1 MNYSEIVDLALGY
14 ADRQDTEVTSRIDLF
29 IKVAEAR
36 INRTLMTLDMS
47 CRAKTPMASTT
58 EYYPLPR
65 NYSVMR
71 SIKVIDETNS
81 TSRVTLLQVNPEQMA
96 NLVNNGETQFPC
108 YTVIS
113 GNIHVQPFYD
123 STHSLEIDYFQTLP
137 PLSTSITTN
146 WLSDSNPDTYIF
158 GLLVEINSFIKDA
171 NSATM
176 WDARFNQALS
186 EITNNDSK
194 STWSGTSLTT
204 FPG

>member
-1 MNYSEIVDLALGY
+1 MNYADIVNLTLGY

-29 IKVAEAR
+29 MRVTESR
-36 INRTLMTLDMS
+36 VNRVLMTLDMS
-47 CRAKTPMASTT
+47 NRAKTPMDANT
-58 EYYPLPR
+58 EYYSLPT

-71 SIKVIDETNS
+71 SIKVINNTNS
-81 TSRVTLLQVNPEQMA
+81 ASRVTLLQVNPEQMA

-146 WLSDSNPDTYIF
+146 WLSDSNPDVYVF
-158 GLLVEINSFIKDA
+158 GLLVEINSFVKDA
-171 NSATM
+171 EASTL
-176 WDARFNQALS
+176 WDGRFQQAMS
-186 EITNNDSK
+186 EITLHDAK

-204 FPG
+204 FAG

>member
-1 MNYSEIVDLALGY
+1 MNYSEIVNLALGY

-29 IKVAEAR
+29 IKVTEAR
-36 INRTLMTLDMS
+36 INRVLMTLDMS
-47 CRAKTPMASTT
+47 SRAKTPMDSTT
-58 EYYPLPR
+58 EYYPLPT

-81 TSRVTLLQVNPEQMA
+81 ASRVTLLQVNPEQMA
-96 NLVNNGETQFPC
+96 NLINNGDTQLPC
-108 YTVIS
+108 YTIIS

-137 PLSTSITTN
+137 PLSSTTTTN
-146 WLSDSNPDTYIF
+146 WLSESNPDTYVF
-158 GLLVEINSFIKDA
+158 GILVEINSFIKDA
-171 NSATM
+171 ESSTL
-176 WDARFNQALS
+176 WDNRFQQAMN
-186 EITNNDSK
+186 EITLNDAK

>member
-1 MNYSEIVDLALGY
+1 MNYADIVSLTLGY

-29 IKVAEAR
+29 MRVTEAR
-36 INRTLMTLDMS
+36 INRLLMTLDMS
-47 CRAKTPMASTT
+47 CRATTPMSSIT
-58 EYYPLPR
+58 EYYSLPI

-71 SIKVIDETNS
+71 SIKVIDNNNS
-81 TSRVTLLQVNPEQMA
+81 KSRVTLLQVNPEQMA
-96 NLVNNGETQFPC
+96 NIINNGETQFPC

-113 GNIHVQPFYD
+113 GDIHVQPFYD
-123 STHSLEIDYFQTLP
+123 NTHSLEIDYFQTLP

>member
-1 MNYSEIVDLALGY
+1 MNYADIVSLTLGY

-29 IKVAEAR
+29 MRVTEAR
-36 INRTLMTLDMS
+36 INRLLMTLDMS
-47 CRAKTPMASTT
+47 CRATTPMSNTT
-58 EYYPLPR
+58 EYYSLPI

-71 SIKVIDETNS
+71 SIKVIDNNNS
-81 TSRVTLLQVNPEQMA
+81 KSRVTLLQVNPEQMA
-96 NLVNNGETQFPC
+96 NIINNGETQFPC

-113 GNIHVQPFYD
+113 GDIHVQPFYD
-123 STHSLEIDYFQTLP
+123 NTHSLEIDYFQTLP

>member
-1 MNYSEIVDLALGY
+1 M
-14 ADRQDTEVTSRIDLF
+14 RVT
-29 IKVAEAR
+29 EAR
-36 INRTLMTLDMS
+36 INRLLMTLDMS
-47 CRAKTPMASTT
+47 CRATTPMSSIT
-58 EYYPLPR
+58 EYYSLPI

-71 SIKVIDETNS
+71 SIKVIDNNNS
-81 TSRVTLLQVNPEQMA
+81 KSRVTLLQVNPEQMA
-96 NLVNNGETQFPC
+96 NIINNGETQFPC

-113 GNIHVQPFYD
+113 GDIHVQPFYD
-123 STHSLEIDYFQTLP
+123 NTHSLEIDYFQTLP

>member
-58 EYYPLPR
+58 EYYPLPS

-81 TSRVTLLQVNPEQMA
+81 ASRVTLLQVNPEQMA

-137 PLSTSITTN
+137 PLSTGITTN
-146 WLSDSNPDTYIF
+146 WLSESNPDAYVF
-158 GLLVEINSFIKDA
+158 GVLVEINSFVKDA
-171 NSATM
+171 EASTL
-176 WDARFNQALS
+176 WDQRFQQAMS
-186 EITNNDSK
+186 EITLNDAK

>member
-1 MNYSEIVDLALGY
+1 MNYADIVSLTLGY

-29 IKVAEAR
+29 MRVTEAR
-36 INRTLMTLDMS
+36 INRLLMTLDMS
-47 CRAKTPMASTT
+47 CRATTPMSSTT
-58 EYYPLPR
+58 EYYSLPI

-71 SIKVIDETNS
+71 SIKVINNNNS
-81 TSRVTLLQVNPEQMA
+81 KSRVTLLQVNPEQMA
-96 NLVNNGETQFPC
+96 NIINNGETQFPC

-113 GNIHVQPFYD
+113 GDIHVQPFYD
-123 STHSLEIDYFQTLP
+123 NTHSLEIDYFQTLP

-158 GLLVEINSFIKDA
+158 GLLVEINSFVKDA
-171 NSATM
+171 NSANM

>member
-1 MNYSEIVDLALGY
+1 MNYNDIINLTLGY
-14 ADRQDTEVTSRIDLF
+14 ADRQDLEVTSRMDNFLR
-29 IKVAEAR
+29 VTEAR

-47 CRAKTPMASTT
+47 SRAKTAMSLTL
-58 EYYPLPR
+58 EYYPLPTD
-65 NYSVMR
+65 YSVMR
-71 SIKVIDETNS
+71 SIKVIDNTNS

-123 STHSLEIDYFQTLP
+123 SDHSLEIDYFRTLP
-137 PLSTSITTN
+137 PLSTDLTTN
-146 WLSDSNPDTYIF
+146 WLSDSNPDAYVF

-171 NSATM
+171 EASAL
-176 WDARFNQALS
+176 WDNRFQQAMS
-186 EITNNDSK
+186 EITMNDAK

-204 FPG
+204 LVG

>member
-1 MNYSEIVDLALGY
+1 MNFSEIVDLALGY

-58 EYYPLPR
+58 EYYPLPS

-81 TSRVTLLQVNPEQMA
+81 ASRVTLLQVNPEQMA

-137 PLSTSITTN
+137 PLSTSITSN
-146 WLSDSNPDTYIF
+146 WLSESNPDAYVF
-158 GLLVEINSFIKDA
+158 GILVEINSFIKDA
-171 NSATM
+171 EASAL
-176 WDARFNQALS
+176 WDNRFQQAMS
-186 EITNNDSK
+186 EITLNDAK

>member
-1 MNYSEIVDLALGY
+1 MNYSEIVDLSLGY
-14 ADRQDTEVTSRIDLF
+14 ADRQDTDVTSRIDLF
-29 IKVAEAR
+29 MRVAEAR

-47 CRAKTPMASTT
+47 CRAKTPMSSTT
-58 EYYPLPR
+58 EYYSLPP

-81 TSRVTLLQVNPEQMA
+81 DSRVTLLQVNPEQMA

-146 WLSDSNPDTYIF
+146 WLSDSNPDVYVF
-158 GLLVEINSFIKDA
+158 GILVEINSFIKDA
-171 NSATM
+171 EASAL
-176 WDARFNQALS
+176 WDGRFQQAMS
-186 EITNNDSK
+186 EITMNDAK